1 MQPLRQKAEHPH
13 KGKRNQSWPPPAN
26 SRTGGRDWG
35 PGKAVNTS
43 AKEIPSPFHEP
54 VYSKIALLAM
64 WSIAACYISSEIG
77 WIYPVM
83 HLLSS
88 GYGPYLLGKLQNI
101 LGNRERYMK
110 KILTLLGLLA
120 LSGFLP
126 VYALDLIQIYEL
138 GLQNDPQLQVV
149 RAERDSVRESRPQ
162 ALAQLR
168 PTFSVSGDVT
178 RTYSDVKSSSSST
191 TYSTYSAGKSI
202 SNKTLLSLNLNQPL
216 YRKDYW
222 IQLQQSDNQIAQ
234 AAANYETERQS
245 LIMRIAQAYFNVLS
259 AQDTLGFS
267 HAEKKA
273 ILRQLEQAQQR
284 FDVGLIAITSVHE
297 AQAAY
302 DKARAD
308 EIQAENELD
317 DAWEALH
324 EIIGDSEK
332 RLAVLAADLPLS
344 RPEPDS
350 IDQWSD
356 TALQQNPKLVALR
369 SATTVARQNIELQR
383 AGHYPTLTLVGSHAL
398 SRSDAERASDSDTS
412 SIGLQLN
419 VPLYLGGG
427 TTSRTRQARFDFEK
441 AQQNLDR
448 ERRAVKRQVRDAYR
462 GVVSSISRVKALKA
476 TTVSAKSALE
486 ATEAGLE
493 VGTRTMVDVLTE
505 QRNLYRARRDYS
517 FVRYDYILNGL
528 RLKQAAGSLS
538 RADLEKITPWLN

>member
-1 MQPLRQKAEHPH
+1 MKKLP
-13 KGKRNQSWPPPAN
+13 
-26 SRTGGRDWG
+26 T
-35 PGKAVNTS
+35 
-43 AKEIPSPFHEP
+43 
-54 VYSKIALLAM
+54 
-64 WSIAACYISSEIG
+64 
-77 WIYPVM
+77 
-83 HLLSS
+83 LLS
-88 GYGPYLLGKLQNI
+88 
-101 LGNRERYMK
+101 
-110 KILTLLGLLA
+110 LLA
-120 LSGFLP
+120 LPGLLP
-126 VYALDLIQIYEL
+126 VYALDLVQTYEL
-138 GLQNDPQLQVV
+138 ALQNDPQLQVM

-168 PTFSVSGDVT
+168 PTLSVSGDAT
-178 RTYSDVKSSSSST
+178 RTYSKVKSSSSSMTYT
-191 TYSTYSAGKSI
+191 TYSTGKST
-202 SNKTLLSLNLNQPL
+202 SDKTVFSLNLNQPL

-234 AAANYETERQS
+234 AEANYETERQN
-245 LIMRIAQAYFNVLS
+245 LIMRIAQAYFDVLS

-273 ILRQLEQAQQR
+273 ILRQLEQAQQQ
-284 FDVGLIAITSVHE
+284 FDVGLIAVTSVHE
-297 AQAAY
+297 ARAAY

-308 EIQAENELD
+308 EILAENELD

-332 RLAVLAADLPLS
+332 RLARLTADLPLS
-344 RPEPDS
+344 RPVPDS
-350 IDQWSD
+350 IDQWSE
-356 TALQQNPKLVALR
+356 TALQQNPKLVALS
-369 SATTVARQNIELQR
+369 SATAVARQNIELQR
-383 AGHYPTLTLVGSHAL
+383 AGHYPTLAIVGSHTI
-398 SRSDAERASDSDTS
+398 SRSSAVRASDSDTS
-412 SIGLQLN
+412 TIGLQLN

-462 GVVSSISRVKALKA
+462 GVVSSISRVEALKA
-476 TTVSAKSALE
+476 TTISAKSALE
-486 ATEAGLE
+486 ATEAGQE

-538 RADLEKITPWLN
+538 RADLEKITPWLE

>member
-1 MQPLRQKAEHPH
+1 MKKL
-13 KGKRNQSWPPPAN
+13 S
-26 SRTGGRDWG
+26 T
-35 PGKAVNTS
+35 
-43 AKEIPSPFHEP
+43 
-54 VYSKIALLAM
+54 
-64 WSIAACYISSEIG
+64 
-77 WIYPVM
+77 
-83 HLLSS
+83 LLS
-88 GYGPYLLGKLQNI
+88 LLL
-101 LGNRERYMK
+101 
-110 KILTLLGLLA
+110 

-126 VYALDLIQIYEL
+126 AYALDLVQTYEL
-138 GLQNDPQLQVV
+138 GLQNDPQLQVM

-168 PTFSVSGDVT
+168 PTLSVSGDAN
-178 RTYSDVKSSSSST
+178 RAYSKVKPSTSGMAYT
-191 TYSTYSAGKSI
+191 TYSTGKSI
-202 SNKTLLSLNLNQPL
+202 SDKTVFSLNLNQPL

-234 AAANYETERQS
+234 AEANYETERQS
-245 LIMRIAQAYFNVLS
+245 LIMRIAQAYFDVLS

-273 ILRQLEQAQQR
+273 ILRQLEQAQQQ

-332 RLAVLAADLPLS
+332 RLARLTADLPLS
-344 RPEPDS
+344 RPVPDS
-350 IDQWSD
+350 IDQWSEI
-356 TALQQNPKLVALR
+356 ALQQNPKLVALR
-369 SATTVARQNIELQR
+369 SATAVARQNIELQR
-383 AGHYPTLTLVGSHAL
+383 AGHYPTLAIVGSHTI
-398 SRSDAERASDSDTS
+398 SRSSAARASDSDTS

-462 GVVSSISRVKALKA
+462 GVVSSISRVEALKA
-476 TTVSAKSALE
+476 TTISAKSALE
-486 ATEAGLE
+486 ATEAGQE

-538 RADLEKITPWLN
+538 RADLENITPWLE

>member
-1 MQPLRQKAEHPH
+1 
-13 KGKRNQSWPPPAN
+13 
-26 SRTGGRDWG
+26 
-35 PGKAVNTS
+35 
-43 AKEIPSPFHEP
+43 
-54 VYSKIALLAM
+54 
-64 WSIAACYISSEIG
+64 
-77 WIYPVM
+77 
-83 HLLSS
+83 
-88 GYGPYLLGKLQNI
+88 
-101 LGNRERYMK
+101 MK
-110 KILTLLGLLA
+110 KMLA
-120 LSGFLP
+120 LWSLFVLPGFLP
-126 VYALDLIQIYEL
+126 VYALGLIQTYEL
-138 GLQNDPQLQVV
+138 GLQNDPQLQVM

-168 PTFSVSGDVT
+168 PTLSVSGDVN
-178 RTYSDVKSSSSST
+178 RTHSNVKSSSSST
-191 TYSTYSAGKSI
+191 TYSAYSIGEST
-202 SNKTLLSLNLNQPL
+202 SNKTVFSLSLSQPL

-234 AAANYETERQS
+234 AEANYATEQQG
-245 LIMRIAQAYFNVLS
+245 LIMRIAQAYFDVLS
-259 AQDTLGFS
+259 AQDTLGFTQ
-267 HAEKKA
+267 AETKA
-273 ILRQLEQAQQR
+273 ILRQLDQAQQR

-332 RLAVLAADLPLS
+332 GLALLTADLPLNM
-344 RPEPDS
+344 PIPDS

-356 TALQQNPKLVALR
+356 AALQQNPKLMALH
-369 SATTVARQNIELQR
+369 SATAVARQNIELQR
-383 AGHYPTLTLVGSHAL
+383 SGHYPTLALVGSHTL
-398 SRSDAERASDSDTS
+398 SRSDASSASDTDTS

-486 ATEAGLE
+486 ATEAGFE
-493 VGTRTMVDVLTE
+493 VGTRTMVDVLAE

-517 FVRYDYILNGL
+517 RVRYDYILNGL
-528 RLKQAAGSLS
+528 RLKLAAGSLS

>member
-1 MQPLRQKAEHPH
+1 MKKL
-13 KGKRNQSWPPPAN
+13 S
-26 SRTGGRDWG
+26 T
-35 PGKAVNTS
+35 
-43 AKEIPSPFHEP
+43 
-54 VYSKIALLAM
+54 
-64 WSIAACYISSEIG
+64 
-77 WIYPVM
+77 
-83 HLLSS
+83 LLS
-88 GYGPYLLGKLQNI
+88 LLL
-101 LGNRERYMK
+101 
-110 KILTLLGLLA
+110 

-126 VYALDLIQIYEL
+126 AYALDLVQTYEL
-138 GLQNDPQLQVV
+138 GLQNDPQLQVM

-168 PTFSVSGDVT
+168 PTLSVSGDAN
-178 RTYSDVKSSSSST
+178 RTYSKVKPSTSGMAYT
-191 TYSTYSAGKSI
+191 TYSTGKSI
-202 SNKTLLSLNLNQPL
+202 SDKTVFSLNLNQPL

-234 AAANYETERQS
+234 AEANYETERQS
-245 LIMRIAQAYFNVLS
+245 LIMRIAQAYFDVLS

-273 ILRQLEQAQQR
+273 ILRQLEQAQQQ

-332 RLAVLAADLPLS
+332 RLARLTADLPLS
-344 RPEPDS
+344 RPVPDS
-350 IDQWSD
+350 IDQWSEI
-356 TALQQNPKLVALR
+356 ALQQNPKLVALR
-369 SATTVARQNIELQR
+369 SATAVARQNIELQR
-383 AGHYPTLTLVGSHAL
+383 AGHYPTLAIVGSHTI
-398 SRSDAERASDSDTS
+398 SRSSAARASDSDTS

-462 GVVSSISRVKALKA
+462 GVVSSISRVEALKA
-476 TTVSAKSALE
+476 TTISAKSALE
-486 ATEAGLE
+486 ATEAGQE

-538 RADLEKITPWLN
+538 RADLENITPWLE

>member
-1 MQPLRQKAEHPH
+1 MFKKLRN
-13 KGKRNQSWPPPAN
+13 KRTD
-26 SRTGGRDWG
+26 R
-35 PGKAVNTS
+35 
-43 AKEIPSPFHEP
+43 E
-54 VYSKIALLAM
+54 M
-64 WSIAACYISSEIG
+64 
-77 WIYPVM
+77 
-83 HLLSS
+83 
-88 GYGPYLLGKLQNI
+88 
-101 LGNRERYMK
+101 NRF
-110 KILTLLGLLA
+110 LTLLALLILPGLA
-120 LSGFLP
+120 P
-126 VYALDLIQIYEL
+126 VYALDLIQIYDL
-138 GLQNDPQLQVV
+138 GLQNDPQLQVM
-149 RAERDSVRESRPQ
+149 RAERDAVRESRPQ

-168 PTFSVSGDVT
+168 PAISVGGDVT
-178 RTYSDVKSSSSST
+178 RTYSQVKSSSST
-191 TYSTYSAGKSI
+191 TYSTYSAGGST
-202 SNKTLLSLNLNQPL
+202 SDKTVISLNLNQPL
-216 YRKDYW
+216 YRRDYW

-234 AAANYETERQS
+234 AEANYEAERQN
-245 LIMRIAQAYFNVLS
+245 LIMRVAQAYFDVLA
-259 AQDTLGFS
+259 AQDTLGFA

-273 ILRQLEQAQQR
+273 IRRQLEQAQQR

-332 RLAVLAADLPLS
+332 VLARLTAELPLS
-344 RPEPDS
+344 MPVPDS
-350 IDQWSD
+350 IDQWSER
-356 TALQQNPKLVALR
+356 ALQQNPKLVALR
-369 SATTVARQNIELQR
+369 SATIVARQNIELQR
-383 AGHYPTLTLVGSHAL
+383 AGHYPTLALVGSHSL
-398 SRSDAERASDSDTS
+398 SRSNAERATDSDTS

-427 TTSRTRQARFDFEK
+427 VTSRTRQARFDFEK

-486 ATEAGLE
+486 ATEAGFE

-517 FVRYDYILNGL
+517 YVRYDYILNGL

-538 RADLEKITPWLN
+538 RTDLEKITPWLD